1 MTEENTVFAES
12 YVIPYEQAS
21 FDTRAYECTA
31 ASLAGLLKNRIN
43 DNPIMTAEI
52 GSGTGNS
59 SIVFLEALPNIQ
71 FLYCIE
77 PGDFIRSAQTKFDSK
92 KRKPDPPVLK
102 YITEMESR
110 AEKYRDKIHLVQAV
124 GEKIPMES
132 ESMDAVFCCQSF
144 HWLDPEKALS
154 EIYRILKPGGYFLL
168 DESGYQIDLG
178 QQINDIHVTKHPFFR
193 IFQTNLNQLLVNGKF
208 ILETTPQNPE
218 YQFTVKKLCELVKR
232 FGFKAVPI
240 IDGRPYQLTKVPY
253 SLEQV
258 KSATYNGARMRIAR
272 MKTAGQLLKDV
283 TPEELEEIIQKAME
297 ITEENNQETA
307 QTEDQYSETFAGFI
321 FQKQEKTIAS

>member
-1 MTEENTVFAES
+1 MIERVTTFTES

-21 FDTRAYECTA
+21 SDTRAYERTA

-43 DNPIMTAEI
+43 DNPIMAAEI

-59 SIVFLEALPNIQ
+59 SIVFLEALANIQ

-77 PGDFIRSAQTKFDSK
+77 PGDFIRSAQTKFVSR
-92 KRKPDPPVLK
+92 KRKPDPSVLI
-102 YITEMESR
+102 YIKEMESR
-110 AEKYRDKIHLVQAV
+110 AEKYGEKIHLIQAV
-124 GEKIPMES
+124 GEKIPMKP

-144 HWLDPEKALS
+144 HWLEPEKALT

-178 QQINDIHVTKHPFFR
+178 QQTNDIHVTKHPLFKA
-193 IFQTNLNQLLVNGKF
+193 FQTSLNQLLVDGGF
-208 ILETTPQNPE
+208 ILETTPQNPG
-218 YQFTVKKLCELVKR
+218 YLFTVKKVCDLVER
-232 FGFKAVPI
+232 FGFRAVPT
-240 IDGRPYQLTKVPY
+240 IDNRPYQLTKVPY
-253 SLEQV
+253 SLKQV
-258 KSATYNGARMRIAR
+258 KSVIYNGVRMRIAG

-297 ITEENNQETA
+297 ITEENNQETT
-307 QTEDQYSETFAGFI
+307 QTEDQYSETLAGFI
-321 FQKQEKTIAS
+321 FQKQEKTITS